1 MNQFWIPYI
10 YVCYLA
16 STGNENVVTMQCD
29 FADLESVQNFC
40 KNFLA
45 KESALHILVNN
56 AGEWQTI
63 NSSSLTSY
71 QI

>member
-1 MNQFWIPYI
+1 
-10 YVCYLA
+10 
-16 STGNENVVTMQCD
+16 MQCD

-56 AGEWQTI
+56 AGELQSNLLDLLSAFMSVQSLRLI
-63 NSSSLTSY
+63 NGEKK
-71 QI
+71 